1 MSYSLQPPKLKHA
14 KLSCPSLSPRVCS
27 NSCPLC
33 WWCHPII
40 SSCHHFSSCPHS
52 FPVSGS
58 FLMSWLFAPGGQKYW
73 SFIFRINLSNEYSGL
88 ISFWID
94 WFDLLAVQGTLKSL
108 LQHRIMKASIIQQS
122 AFIMVQL
129 SDPYMTTGKLWL
141 CRLLFDLKQT
151 ISRQMTHLFGDG
163 LDIRW
168 VDCCFPFTHPFLEME
183 ITSTGNASKFLSAG
197 QSSSSW

>member
-1 MSYSLQPPKLKHA
+1 MSYSLQPQKLKHA

-40 SSCHHFSSCPHS
+40 SSCQHFSSCPHS

-58 FLMSWLFAPGGQKYW
+58 FLMSWLFAPGGQ
-73 SFIFRINLSNEYSGL
+73 SIGASSSESIFPMNIQGWFPFGLTGL
-88 ISFWID
+88 IS
-94 WFDLLAVQGTLKSL
+94 
-108 LQHRIMKASIIQQS
+108 LQSKGLSRVFSSTTFRKHQLFSNQ

-163 LDIRW
+163 LDIGW
-168 VDCCFPFTHPFLEME
+168 VDCCFPFAHRSLEME

-197 QSSSSW
+197 QSNSSW